1 MSESLKRA
9 TSASRLV
16 SESKA
21 TTVQAY
27 CRCNSGHYFQ
37 GEFCPFDGWSSPAS
51 RELAKAVRQLAADDC
66 KLSLTA
72 LRQLGL
78 GEATLERVVV
88 IDFGCEASAFDAL
101 APQEYVI
108 NGKSQTFPKVD
119 AALK

>member
-9 TSASRLV
+9 TSASWV
-16 SESKA
+16 FSESKA
-21 TTVQAY
+21 TAVRAY

-37 GEFCPFDGWSSPAS
+37 GEHCPFDGWSSPAS
-51 RELAKAVRQLAADDC
+51 RELTKAVRKLASDDC
-66 KLSLTA
+66 KLSLAA
-72 LRQLGL
+72 LCQLGL
-78 GEATLERVVV
+78 SDATLERVVV